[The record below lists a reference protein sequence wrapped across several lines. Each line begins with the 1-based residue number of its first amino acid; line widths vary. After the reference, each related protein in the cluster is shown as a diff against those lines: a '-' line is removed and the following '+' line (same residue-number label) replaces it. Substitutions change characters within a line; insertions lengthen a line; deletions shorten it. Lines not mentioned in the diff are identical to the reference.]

1 MAVFIFALD
10 APKTRVEV
18 KLHTGSKVVNIM
30 RCFAGVFFWLF
41 AQVAFA
47 VHCQTDDR
55 VWRDMRAETLII
67 YTDVK
72 LDAENSRVTM
82 KSAVPTVCR
91 HNFPVTFPL
100 SYREWIASTS
110 DTFNQAPK
118 FSAFSSGMIV
128 GGNEYPWPL
137 GPGRYLAEGSRSG
150 PNYFFWLGM
159 YLKLSSSPGLNI
171 KIDAG
176 DVIGNFHFFKL
187 YNFTHAS
194 YAPFSM
200 YVQIRARNS
209 LDTTPPVQA
218 ECAINDN
225 RPVNVDFGSVD
236 PAAIGISAS
245 TSLARK
251 TVGVKFV
258 CDRALQSARL
268 KLVATPSIFSAEG
281 FVSGKPDI
289 AIAMI
294 RKSDDAIILPSSG
307 LSYYVYLINGETTE
321 EYTFSLFRKRG
332 TFPPA
337 GPFAGSGTLVVE
349 FP

>member
-1 MAVFIFALD
+1 M
-10 APKTRVEV
+10 
-18 KLHTGSKVVNIM
+18 NIM

-176 DVIGNFHFFKL
+176 DVIGNFHFSSCIISPMLRMRHFRCTFKSGRATVWTQHHL
-187 YNFTHAS
+187 FQRS
-194 YAPFSM
+194 VLSM
-200 YVQIRARNS
+200 ITGPLMLILVLWI
-209 LDTTPPVQA
+209 P
-218 ECAINDN
+218 
-225 RPVNVDFGSVD
+225 RPS
-236 PAAIGISAS
+236 
-245 TSLARK
+245 
-251 TVGVKFV
+251 
-258 CDRALQSARL
+258 
-268 KLVATPSIFSAEG
+268 E
-281 FVSGKPDI
+281 
-289 AIAMI
+289 
-294 RKSDDAIILPSSG
+294 
-307 LSYYVYLINGETTE
+307 
-321 EYTFSLFRKRG
+321 
-332 TFPPA
+332 
-337 GPFAGSGTLVVE
+337 
-349 FP
+349 